1 MKSNSAIRAVVFD
14 LGKVLLDFDY
24 GIAARQLSRRSRM
37 DPEPLARLLSQSE
50 LICRFETGRLSAREF
65 FDEVRAASGFGGAFE
80 EFAECFSNIFT
91 PIEPMVRLQERLRRE
106 GLGTFV
112 FSNTNELAVN
122 HIRKAY
128 PFFANFDGY
137 VLSYEHGVMKPDA
150 RLYEV
155 LERLAGRRGGELL
168 FLDDRLENVEA
179 GARRGWQAVLQENP
193 EKTMAALRRLGVLH
207 SDGSTGR
214 AAA

>member
-24 GIAARQLSRRSRM
+24 GRAARQLSRRSRM

-65 FDEVRAASGFGGAFE
+65 FDEVRAASGFAGSFE

-137 VLSYEHGVMKPDA
+137 VLSYEQGVMKPDA

-155 LERLAGRRGGELL
+155 LERLAGRRGAELL
-168 FLDDRLENVEA
+168 YLDDRLENVEA
-179 GARRGWQAVLQENP
+179 GARRGWHAILQENP
-193 EKTMAALRRLGVLH
+193 EKTLAALRRLGVLH
-207 SDGSTGR
+207 PDGSAGR